1 MNIDTKAVIQV
12 SGASIDFGNPDY
24 LVDGEVQQ
32 RAIDKTNSQ
41 SSIYKKDLLM
51 FATGD
56 LIIQEDSFATKTD
69 SRSVSGLLNYAQAI
83 THRLMTTRGT
93 MPGDAFFG
101 VPWDLFLGRSYSQS
115 SIVKSNLIQE
125 ISDEVSKDRRT
136 QRVVSI
142 KANFLDNNTLEVVCS
157 LLALGVTLPVDISLN
172 VGVT

>member
-12 SGASIDFGNPDY
+12 SGASIDFGNENY

-32 RAIDKTNSQ
+32 RAIDSTNAKA
-41 SSIYKKDLLM
+41 SIYKKDLLM

-56 LIIQEDSFATKTD
+56 LIGQNNIIGIREDL
-69 SRSVSGLLNYAQAI
+69 RSVGGLLNYAQSI

-142 KANFLDNNTLEVVCS
+142 KANFIDNNTLEVVCS

>member
-12 SGASIDFGNPDY
+12 SGASIDFGNENY

-32 RAIDKTNSQ
+32 RAIDSTNEKA
-41 SSIYKKDLLM
+41 SIYKKDLLM

-56 LIIQEDSFATKTD
+56 LIGQNNIIGIKEDL
-69 SRSVSGLLNYAQAI
+69 RSVGGLLNYAQSI

-115 SIVKSNLIQE
+115 SIVKSNLIHE

-142 KANFLDNNTLEVVCS
+142 KANFIDNNTLEVVCS